1 MTMPGLGACRRLVAL
16 LRDQIISGILAPGRA
31 APADR
36 GTAPAAW
43 HSRQML
49 TTAMGVLQEQGL
61 ICRRPGPGSFAADK
75 DE

>member
-1 MTMPGLGACRRLVAL
+1 MTMPGPGACRRLVAL

-31 APADR
+31 APAGR